1 MTNVTVTDSYVNLVS
16 TDLDE
21 VTIDN
26 LQAAFFGQ
34 TQSGSALS
42 VAGTTLSVNNMGADD
57 YSSAS
62 VETTGTYSMNDVD
75 LGDANLAIAPG
86 GSMSTANGA
95 YGDDATM
102 EDVDAGALTM
112 ARTAPDMRNVDLSGV
127 LTVSGT
133 SPTTDSQ
140 DGRNVDAAG
149 VNFIGCGYSYHF
161 TDMDVGDGSADAY
174 ISSSC
179 SSSNAPN
186 TLVVDGGT
194 IATDT
199 SSNNII
205 YARNSK
211 ITVGEVDITGM
222 TSMGNYVAKSS
233 SNGVISLV
241 DVTWDGDD
249 CADSSGWAGMS
260 VCWVQISSSS
270 GQMYFGGLAEARVF
284 KSVNISGNITKVWKA
299 DHTVTATLVDS
310 GGAVVTGIGKHL
322 TNGTGHANVW
332 VLNTGLSGSSLTSTS
347 FTNHNV
353 VAFGAAGMN
362 ESDNI
367 AYGVGDSVEFELFP
381 APIDFDQPN
390 MDCSWLNTNQ
400 TTQATQTDTDGDGN
414 WDVYM
419 FDETPMTL
427 SADLNID
434 GCTIV
439 MMGATMR
446 IKSDA
451 TTTPVLT
458 ISNGG
463 VVILNE
469 SSTAKL
475 GTIKASSAAYPMN
488 IDVQDGT
495 LWNDGGVIKDHAQ
508 YNRIRIV
515 HR

>member
-1 MTNVTVTDSYVNLVS
+1 
-16 TDLDE
+16 
-21 VTIDN
+21 
-26 LQAAFFGQ
+26 
-34 TQSGSALS
+34 
-42 VAGTTLSVNNMGADD
+42 
-57 YSSAS
+57 
-62 VETTGTYSMNDVD
+62 VETTGAYSMNDVD

-211 ITVGEVDITGM
+211 ITVGEVDITGQ
-222 TSMGNYVAKSS
+222 TSPGNYVAKSS
-233 SNGVISLV
+233 SNGVISMV
-241 DVTWDGDD
+241 DVTWRGND

-270 GQMYFGGLAEARVF
+270 GQMYFGGLAQARVF
-284 KSVNISGNITKVWKA
+284 KSVNISGTITKVYKA

-322 TNGTGHANVW
+322 TNGTGHADVW

-347 FTNHNV
+347 FT
-353 VAFGAAGMN
+353 
-362 ESDNI
+362 
-367 AYGVGDSVEFELFP
+367 
-381 APIDFDQPN
+381 
-390 MDCSWLNTNQ
+390 
-400 TTQATQTDTDGDGN
+400 
-414 WDVYM
+414 
-419 FDETPMTL
+419 
-427 SADLNID
+427 
-434 GCTIV
+434 
-439 MMGATMR
+439 
-446 IKSDA
+446 
-451 TTTPVLT
+451 
-458 ISNGG
+458 
-463 VVILNE
+463 
-469 SSTAKL
+469 
-475 GTIKASSAAYPMN
+475 
-488 IDVQDGT
+488 
-495 LWNDGGVIKDHAQ
+495 
-508 YNRIRIV
+508 
-515 HR
+515 